1 MTKREALELAVATIT
16 NAEAVEVFNKMI
28 EQLDK
33 RTPMSDEKKAELNA
47 KRKEATAT
55 ARAELIAK
63 VAPVIRKIAVT
74 PMTAKE
80 ILDAGKAEFPA
91 DFTAPKLQNVLIRE
105 MAPELDKVEAKGKP
119 NTYCIKG

>member
-1 MTKREALELAVATIT
+1 MTKREALELAVATIA

-47 KRKEATAT
+47 KRKEATAA

-63 VAPVIRKIAVT
+63 VAPVIRKIAIT

-80 ILDAGKAEFPA
+80 IFDAGKAEFPA

>member
-55 ARAELIAK
+55 ARTELIAK